1 MNTYN
6 LSNSF
11 IPVSFTPYRHKQ
23 YGTKIG
29 NKINFLQVE
38 NPVSIYVCTRTGF
51 FTNDNEPGRIKNAT
65 HNTFP
70 KLTYLF

>member
-6 LSNSF
+6 LNNSF
-11 IPVSFTPYRHKQ
+11 VPVSFTPYRHKQ

-38 NPVSIYVCTRTGF
+38 NSFRYMYVLVEGISRVIMSLAELKMQPTIHF
-51 FTNDNEPGRIKNAT
+51 QS
-65 HNTFP
+65 
-70 KLTYLF
+70 